1 MNKKSLLIIAVSV
14 LVIALIGITY
24 LLFTEKQSNRELIEE
39 FALEKEDLEN
49 EYTRFAQQYDEL
61 KLTVSNDSLSILL
74 EQEQIK
80 TQRLLEE
87 LRTVK
92 SSNATEI
99 RRLKKELA
107 SLRKIMIGYI
117 NQIDS
122 LNKLTNQQKQV
133 IAEVTQKY
141 NAASRQISNLSEEK
155 KNLNKK
161 VTLAAQL
168 DATNIWIEP
177 KNKRDKKVKKV
188 KDIVKFAIGFTIVK
202 NITAETGER
211 TLYVNIY
218 KPNNE
223 VLTKNAANTFEYEN
237 RSLPY
242 SIKKYIEYNGE
253 EQSITVFWNVEE
265 YLSAGTYRVDIFAD
279 GTMIGS
285 QRFELEYP
293 VLCTEK
299 ICRASSPLP
308 THPYI
313 KKIVIY
319 IPPLILY
326 VTPNNNICKGAF
338 HIP

>member
-92 SSNATEI
+92 ISNATEI

-202 NITAETGER
+202 NITAETGDR

-285 QRFELEYP
+285 QRFELE
-293 VLCTEK
+293 
-299 ICRASSPLP
+299 
-308 THPYI
+308 
-313 KKIVIY
+313 
-319 IPPLILY
+319 
-326 VTPNNNICKGAF
+326 
-338 HIP
+338 

>member
-1 MNKKSLLIIAVSV
+1 MNKKNLLIIAVSV
-14 LVIALIGITY
+14 LVLALIGLTY
-24 LLFTEKQSNRELIEE
+24 LLFSEKQTNRELVQE
-39 FALEKEDLEN
+39 FQLDKEDLEN

-61 KLTVSNDSLSILL
+61 KLTVSNDSLADLL
-74 EQEQIK
+74 AQEQVK

-107 SLRKIMIGYI
+107 TLRKVMIGYI

-122 LNKLTNQQKQV
+122 LNKLTAQQKQV

-141 NAASRQISNLSEEK
+141 NAASRQINNLSEEK
-155 KNLNKK
+155 KNLNQK

-177 KNKRDKKVKKV
+177 RNKRSKKAKKV
-188 KDIVKFAIGFTIVK
+188 KDIVKLAIGFTIVK

-211 TLYVNIY
+211 TLYIRIT
-218 KPNNE
+218 KPDND
-223 VLTKNAANTFEYEN
+223 VLTKSPSNTFPYEN
-237 RSLPY
+237 RTLGY

-253 EQSITVFWNVEE
+253 EQTINVFWDVEE
-265 YLSAGTYRVDIFAD
+265 FLYAGDYRVDIFAD

-285 QRFELEYP
+285 QKFTLD
-293 VLCTEK
+293 
-299 ICRASSPLP
+299 
-308 THPYI
+308 
-313 KKIVIY
+313 
-319 IPPLILY
+319 
-326 VTPNNNICKGAF
+326 
-338 HIP
+338 